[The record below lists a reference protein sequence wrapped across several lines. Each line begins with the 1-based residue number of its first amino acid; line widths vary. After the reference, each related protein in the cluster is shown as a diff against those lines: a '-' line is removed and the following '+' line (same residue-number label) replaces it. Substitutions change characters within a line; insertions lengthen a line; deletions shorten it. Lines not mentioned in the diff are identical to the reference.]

1 MSFSSI
7 GTNESVRYM
16 RVSVLNRTIERP
28 RGREYLFQIRELNR
42 DGGEGGGGLFERG
55 GLMAM
60 ED

>member
-7 GTNESVRYM
+7 GTNESVRDM
-16 RVSVLNRTIERP
+16 RVSVLSRTIERP
-28 RGREYLFQIRELNR
+28 CGREYLFQIRELNR
-42 DGGEGGGGLFERG
+42 DGGGGGGFFLRG

>member
-7 GTNESVRYM
+7 GTNESVRDM
-16 RVSVLNRTIERP
+16 RVSVLSRTIERP
-28 RGREYLFQIRELNR
+28 CGREYLFQIRELNR
-42 DGGEGGGGLFERG
+42 DGGGGGLFERG

>member
-16 RVSVLNRTIERP
+16 RVSVLSRTIERP

-42 DGGEGGGGLFERG
+42 DGRGGLFERG

>member
-16 RVSVLNRTIERP
+16 RVSVLSRTIERP

-42 DGGEGGGGLFERG
+42 DGGGGLFERG